1 MNTKICRLGTDGSSY
16 VHRCNETQ
24 HSATIA
30 RGLVDS
36 SPGIGTMATIYP
48 SDHPTLAG

>member
-1 MNTKICRLGTDGSSY
+1 MEVHIYIVVMKHNT
-16 VHRCNETQ
+16 
-24 HSATIA
+24 SAAIA
-30 RGLVDS
+30 RGLIDS